1 MQMVLSPQ
9 GQLAE
14 ALLAMLSRSAHSVRA
29 LQELNELVG
38 GMLLELPENLG
49 SLTTSVDPKQLAR
62 MLDVGLGA
70 EVLQYIQD
78 ALLKHVETYA
88 LQFRPNT

>member
-1 MQMVLSPQ
+1 MLFPQ

-14 ALLAMLSRSAHSVRA
+14 ALLAMLSGSAHSVRA
-29 LQELNELVG
+29 LQERNELMG
-38 GMLLELPENLG
+38 GMLLEIPKILG

-62 MLDVGLGA
+62 MLDVGLSA
-70 EVLQYIQD
+70 EVLQQAQD

-88 LQFRPNT
+88 LQFRLNTCA